1 MKKLPGVNESFEE
14 LYKMLLGPIRSKLLL
29 TGIELEVFNQLSEP
43 KSAEVVAKTL
53 GTHPGN
59 TGLFLDGLAASDLL
73 VKKNGLYQNT
83 PVTQAF
89 LVEGSPTNLGQMF
102 ISMQS
107 QHYSNLDDLPKL
119 VKEGPPPPSPEADMG
134 SEEMW
139 TQFATSMANHERAGM
154 AQQAVEIVSGMP
166 EFPSFRKMLDL
177 GGGPGLVGI
186 AIVSSHPSVK
196 GVIFDRPAIV
206 KVAETFIKEYE
217 MEGRIEVLAGDYN
230 QDSIGEGYDLIWA
243 SNTLNF
249 ARHDMD
255 SLMKKIYD
263 ALNPGGVFL
272 VLHEGLTNE
281 RTKPGIMVLSMQSMM
296 LMGQDMCFDQGEIA
310 DSMLRVGFKSVSS
323 RTLDTGWGPMDLDI
337 GRKKERGSGIGE

>member
-1 MKKLPGVNESFEE
+1 MKNLPEVNTSFEE
-14 LYKMLLGPIRSKLLL
+14 LYRMLIGPIKSKLLL
-29 TGIELEVFNQLSEP
+29 TGIEMGVFNHLSEA
-43 KSAEVVAKTL
+43 KSAEAVAEAI
-53 GTHPGN
+53 GGHPVN
-59 TGLFLDGLAASDLL
+59 TRLFMDGLAASDLV
-73 VKKNGLYQNT
+73 VKKDGLYQNT

-107 QHYSNLDDLPKL
+107 QYYSNLNDLPNL
-119 VKEGPPPPSPEADMG
+119 VKEGPPPPSAEADMG

-139 TQFATSMANHERAGM
+139 AQFAVDMAANELARLGPL
-154 AQQAVEIVSGMP
+154 AVEIASGLS
-166 EFPSFRKMLDL
+166 EFPSFQKMLDI

-186 AIVSSHPSVK
+186 SVVSSHPSMR

-230 QDSIGEGYDLIWA
+230 HDSIGEGYDLIWA

-255 SLMKKIYD
+255 SFVKKVYD
-263 ALNPGGVFL
+263 ALNPGGMFI

-281 RTKPGIMVLSMQSMM
+281 RTKPDTDVLAMQTSV
-296 LMGQDMCFDQGEIA
+296 LKGQDMCFDQGEIA
-310 DSMLRVGFKSVSS
+310 DSMLRVGFKSVRSH
-323 RTLDTGWGPMDLDI
+323 TVDTDWGPMDLDI
-337 GRKKERGSGIGE
+337 ARK